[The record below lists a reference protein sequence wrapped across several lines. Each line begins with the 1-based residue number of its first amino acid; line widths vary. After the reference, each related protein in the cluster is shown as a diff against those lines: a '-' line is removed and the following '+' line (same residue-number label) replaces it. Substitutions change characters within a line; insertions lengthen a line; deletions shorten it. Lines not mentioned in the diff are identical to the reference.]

1 MDIEDIKTR
10 IHSNQYGYSL
20 HADIERKADELT
32 LAQVEEALL
41 AGTIIEEESDA
52 EN

>member
-1 MDIEDIKTR
+1 MDIDDIKTC
-10 IHSNQYGYSL
+10 IQNNQYGYSL

-41 AGTIIEEESDA
+41 NGTILE
-52 EN
+52 